1 MSGLIDSEA
10 SAVAWLV
17 DGLGADA
24 AAMDRLAKL
33 VTMLTEEN
41 ERLRALLYGQPE
53 PSPLMQQV
61 IEHRNNI
68 GVWRNGNGVPINR
81 TFSAALQPKEG
92 E

>member
-1 MSGLIDSEA
+1 MITITEMAEVHA
-10 SAVAWLV
+10 SRIAER
-17 DGLGADA
+17 DA
-24 AAMDRLAKL
+24 QIAS
-33 VTMLTEEN
+33 LTEEN